1 MNWRDNAVCSNDS
14 NSSFWVSYN
23 LNKIQYAKKG
33 CGTCKVHK
41 ECIQSSYIEDDEPI
55 GVIAGLS
62 EYDRLI
68 SKWKKVSDLNGNN
81 WD

>member
-1 MNWRDNAVCSNDS
+1 VNWRERAVCFNDT

-23 LNKIQYAKKG
+23 LEKVKYAKNG
-33 CGTCKVHK
+33 CANCSVHN
-41 ECIQSSYIEDDEPI
+41 ECIQSAYVEDDEPI

-62 EYDRLI
+62 EYDRLL